1 MNDVVKL
8 AIDLHKGSLG
18 NYSKEQANETLRSAL
33 IEANGGSDKITPKSF
48 RNNPQ
53 IFQIL
58 EEALDVL
65 VVEGLEDQFDEFVEI
80 RNLNWGDTNVFTSED
95 TKLFNVA
102 VVADGNGNLR
112 KQRLDNGELT
122 VKTKTRAVAIYEE
135 LHRLM
140 AGRIDWSK
148 MVERV
153 AKSYNNKIKTEIYD
167 AIYNSY
173 DGLTAP
179 YQVTGTFAE
188 ADLSTLIAHV
198 EAGTGQDA
206 VIYGTKAALG
216 KVSTAQISDNMKDVR
231 NQLGYY
237 GVFNG
242 TEMLEIRQAHKAGT
256 NDFAI
261 NDSFLLVVPRTPDKM
276 IKLVL
281 EGESLIQET
290 PFGENADMS
299 GEYTF
304 IKKSGVG
311 VMAASKYGI
320 YRLS

>member
-18 NYSKEQANETLRSAL
+18 SYSKEQATETLRMAL

-65 VVEGLEDQFDEFVEI
+65 LVEGLEDQFDEFVEV
-80 RNLNWGDTNVFTSED
+80 RNLNWGDSNTFTVED
-95 TKLFNVA
+95 SKLFNVA

-112 KQRLDNGELT
+112 KQRLDNGEMT

-153 AKSYNNKIKTEIYD
+153 AMSYNNKIKTEIYD

-173 DGLTAP
+173 DNLTAP

-216 KVSTAQISDNMKDVR
+216 KVSTAQISDNMKDAR

-242 TEMLEIRQAHKAGT
+242 TEMVEIRQAHKAGST
-256 NDFAI
+256 NFAI

-276 IKLVL
+276 VKLVL

-290 PFGENADMS
+290 PAGVNADMS
-299 GEYTF
+299 GEYAF

-311 VMAASKYGI
+311 VLASSEYGI
-320 YRLS
+320 YRLA